1 MSPSSLLAS
10 KIAGFSKT
18 KVAVPEAPS
27 RLRVSFTSGMVGSGI
42 PLMNSKVVARQIW
55 LGRWMRTS
63 WGRIVGR
70 ARVNAAGAA
79 MGPARL
85 DESGIKMRNGIDR
98 RNNVWLMWYYV
109 VKCTCLS

>member
-27 RLRVSFTSGMVGSGI
+27 RLRVSLTSGMVGSGI

-55 LGRWMRTS
+55 LTRWTRAT
-63 WGRIVGR
+63 WGRIEGR
-70 ARVNAAGAA
+70 AREKAAGAA
-79 MGPARL
+79 TGPARQ
-85 DESGIKMRNGIDR
+85 MR
-98 RNNVWLMWYYV
+98 
-109 VKCTCLS
+109 K